1 MAIMIALFALIIGG
15 LILGYGADLFVDGAS
30 HMARR
35 FGISAVVIGL
45 TVVAFGTSAPEMAVN
60 ILAALNGNNDIAMGN
75 VVGSNIF
82 NIFIVLGV
90 CAVLKPLT
98 VSSQL
103 TKIDIPLMAVSAVLV
118 WWFAFDGMILKW
130 EAMILSLL
138 LVAYTALQV
147 FLSKQEKS
155 KAIVE
160 ESEKEFSE
168 SAPVWK
174 NLLLLTGGLALLIG
188 GARMFVYGAVEIAR
202 VLGMSE
208 QVIALT
214 IVSAGTSLP
223 ELAASVA
230 ATLKG
235 EREIAIGN
243 VVGSNIFNVLLV
255 LGLSGLLSPTN
266 LLADS
271 AMRNID
277 IPLMILA
284 SVLMAPLA
292 RFRGKFERP
301 VGILFVLSYVGYV
314 IHLLGRA

>member
-1 MAIMIALFALIIGG
+1 MAIMIALFALVIGG

-90 CAVLKPLT
+90 CAIIKPLM

-118 WWFAFDGMILKW
+118 WWFSFDGMILKW
-130 EAMILSLL
+130 EAAVLSLL
-138 LVAYTALQV
+138 LVGYTALQV

-174 NLLLLTGGLALLIG
+174 NVLLLIGGLALLIG

-255 LGLSGLLSPTN
+255 LGLSGVLSPTN
-266 LLADS
+266 LLADT

>member
-1 MAIMIALFALIIGG
+1 MAIMIALFALVIGG
-15 LILGYGADLFVDGAS
+15 LVLGYGADLFVDGAS

-35 FGISAVVIGL
+35 FGISSVVIGL

-60 ILAALNGNNDIAMGN
+60 ILAALSGSNDIAMGN

-82 NIFIVLGV
+82 NIFVVLGV
-90 CAVLKPLT
+90 CATISPLM

-103 TKIDIPLMAVSAVLV
+103 TKIDIPLMAVSAMLL
-118 WWFAFDGMILKW
+118 WWFSFDGVIQSW
-130 EAMILSLL
+130 EAVVLSLL

-147 FLSKQEKS
+147 FLSKQERTKNI
-155 KAIVE
+155 KE
-160 ESEKEFSE
+160 ESEKEFSD

-174 NLLLLTGGLALLIG
+174 NVLFLIGGLVLLIG

-202 VLGMSE
+202 VFGMSE

-243 VVGSNIFNVLLV
+243 VVGSNIFNILLV
-255 LGLSGLLSPTN
+255 LGLSGVVSPTE
-266 LLADS
+266 LLADT
-271 AMRNID
+271 AMRSID
-277 IPLMILA
+277 IPLMLLGC
-284 SVLMAPLA
+284 VLMAPLA

>member
-1 MAIMIALFALIIGG
+1 MVIMMALFALVIGG

-35 FGISAVVIGL
+35 FGISPVVIGL

-60 ILAALNGNNDIAMGN
+60 ILAAISGSNDIAMGN

-82 NIFIVLGV
+82 NVFVVLGV
-90 CAVLKPLT
+90 CATITPLL

-103 TKIDIPLMAVSAVLV
+103 TKIDIPLMAVSAMIL
-118 WWFAFDGMILKW
+118 WWFAFDGVIQTW
-130 EAMILSLL
+130 EAGVLSLL
-138 LVAYTALQV
+138 LMAYTGLQV
-147 FLSKQEKS
+147 FLSKKERTKNI
-155 KAIVE
+155 KLEA
-160 ESEKEFSE
+160 EKEFSA

-174 NLLLLTGGLALLIG
+174 NVLLLIGSLVLLIG

-208 QVIALT
+208 QAIALT

-223 ELAASVA
+223 ELAASVT

-243 VVGSNIFNVLLV
+243 VVGSNIFNILLV
-255 LGLSGLLSPTN
+255 LGLSGVISPKE

-271 AMRNID
+271 AIRSID
-277 IPLMILA
+277 IPLMLLGC
-284 SVLMAPLA
+284 VLLAPLA

-301 VGILFVLSYVGYV
+301 IGILFVLSYVGYV
-314 IHLLGRA
+314 VHLIGRG

>member
-1 MAIMIALFALIIGG
+1 MAIMIALFALVIGA

-35 FGISAVVIGL
+35 FGISTVVIGL

-60 ILAALNGNNDIAMGN
+60 VLAAINGNSDIAMGN

-82 NIFIVLGV
+82 NIFIVLGIS
-90 CAVLKPLT
+90 AVIKPLM

-103 TKIDIPLMAVSAVLV
+103 SKIDIPLMVVTSLLL
-118 WWFAFDGMILKW
+118 WWFAFDGSIQKW
-130 EAMILSLL
+130 EGVVLTILIGG
-138 LVAYTALQV
+138 YTALQV
-147 FLSKQEKS
+147 FLSRREKS
-155 KAIVE
+155 KAIID
-160 ESEKEFSE
+160 ESNKEFSE
-168 SAPVWK
+168 TSPAWK
-174 NLLLLTGGLALLIG
+174 NIIFLIGSLALLIG

-208 QVIALT
+208 QVIGLT
-214 IVSAGTSLP
+214 IVAAGTSLP

-235 EREIAIGN
+235 ELEIAIGN
-243 VVGSNIFNVLLV
+243 VVGSNIFNILAV
-255 LGLSGLLSPTN
+255 LGLSGILSPT
-266 LLADS
+266 DIIS
-271 AMRNID
+271 DHAMTNID

-284 SVLMAPLA
+284 SLMMAPLA

-301 VGILFVLSYVGYV
+301 VGILFVLSYAGYV
-314 IHLLGRA
+314 IHLLDRA

>member
-1 MAIMIALFALIIGG
+1 MAIIIALFALVIGG
-15 LILGYGADLFVDGAS
+15 LVLGYGADLFVDGAS

-60 ILAALNGNNDIAMGN
+60 ILAAINGNNDIAMGN

-90 CAVLKPLT
+90 CATIQPLV

-103 TKIDIPLMAVSAVLV
+103 SKIDIPLMAVASILL
-118 WWFAFDGMILKW
+118 WWFAFDGVIEKTESSVLSFLLIL
-130 EAMILSLL
+130 
-138 LVAYTALQV
+138 YTALQV
-147 FLSKQEKS
+147 FLSKKEKS
-155 KAIVE
+155 KTIVD
-160 ESEKEFSE
+160 ESEKEFSQ

-174 NLLLLTGGLALLIG
+174 NLLFLIGGLALLIG

-255 LGLSGLLSPTN
+255 LGLSGVVSPTN

-271 AMRNID
+271 FMRNID
-277 IPLMILA
+277 IPLMILGC
-284 SVLMAPLA
+284 VLMAPLA

>member
-1 MAIMIALFALIIGG
+1 MDIIIALFALVIGG
-15 LILGYGADLFVDGAS
+15 LVLGYGADLFVDGAS

-60 ILAALNGNNDIAMGN
+60 ILAAINGNNDIAMGN

-90 CAVLKPLT
+90 CATIQPLV

-103 TKIDIPLMAVSAVLV
+103 SKIDIPLMAVASILL
-118 WWFAFDGMILKW
+118 WWFAFDGVIEKTESSVLSFLLIL
-130 EAMILSLL
+130 
-138 LVAYTALQV
+138 YTALQV
-147 FLSKQEKS
+147 FLSKKEKS
-155 KAIVE
+155 KTIVD
-160 ESEKEFSE
+160 ESEKEFSQ

-174 NLLLLTGGLALLIG
+174 NLLFLIGGLALLIG

-255 LGLSGLLSPTN
+255 LGLSGVVSPTN

-271 AMRNID
+271 FMRNID
-277 IPLMILA
+277 IPLMILGC
-284 SVLMAPLA
+284 VLMAPLA

-301 VGILFVLSYVGYV
+301 VGILFVLSYMGYV

>member
-1 MAIMIALFALIIGG
+1 MTIIIALFALVIGG

-82 NIFIVLGV
+82 NIFIVLGI
-90 CAVLKPLT
+90 CAIIKPLT

-118 WWFAFDGMILKW
+118 WWFAFDGAIQKW
-130 EAMILSLL
+130 EGLILSSM
-138 LVAYTALQV
+138 LVGYTFLQV
-147 FLSKQEKS
+147 FLSKKEKS
-155 KAIVE
+155 KAILE
-160 ESEKEFSE
+160 ESVKEFSE

-174 NLLLLTGGLALLIG
+174 NVLLLIGGLALLIG
-188 GARMFVYGAVEIAR
+188 GARMFVYGAVEIALI
-202 VLGMSE
+202 LGMSE

-255 LGLSGLLSPTN
+255 LGLSSVVSPTN
-266 LLADS
+266 LLADV

-277 IPLMILA
+277 IPLMILGC
-284 SVLMAPLA
+284 VLMAPLA